1 MPGDSPP
8 RGKDRRHR
16 RVFLHGLLLLS
27 LCAPGHARGTEGAA
41 GIEDRQVNR
50 AIPHFSRLRSRP
62 HALPHLALLR
72 LPAGRAAGVLRVA
85 EDQAVA
91 AVADGGVLF
100 LLRLVESLLPDPG
113 GVFHFARLLPG
124 GTDGPLPESRSEG
137 GCDSA
142 VDGPEI
148 R

>member
-1 MPGDSPP
+1 MPSDSPS

-16 RVFLHGLLLLS
+16 RLFLHGLLWLS

-50 AIPHFSRLRSRP
+50 AIPHYSRLRSRP

-72 LPAGRAAGVLRVA
+72 LSAGRAAGVLRIA

-91 AVADGGVLF
+91 AVADGGVLL
-100 LLRLVESLLPDPG
+100 LLRLV
-113 GVFHFARLLPG
+113 
-124 GTDGPLPESRSEG
+124 RSEEQT
-137 GCDSA
+137 S
-142 VDGPEI
+142 ELQSL
-148 R
+148 RHL